1 MSRNPLPSVQTIS
14 LTEYNA
20 QYGKDVAASFYV
32 INRAPNTWG
41 AADLLFTVNG
51 DNGRSIGVVVPASF
65 APIDLTMFA
74 SRENLINCTEL
85 RTLLSKQYLMIVDN
99 ASAEQ
104 ALKDTRVATELQRV
118 LNFNKATNG
127 NDDASSGTVQLGSN
141 GTQYGTTQG
150 SYTETP
156 AVTEL
161 ITMATEDGADDTKI
175 ENAFIRTIDRL
186 DKQDLQYIARRNVH
200 SKLTQLAVDELA

>member
-14 LTEYNA
+14 LTEYNSK
-20 QYGKDVAASFYV
+20 YGKDVAASFYV

-85 RTLLSKQYLMIVDN
+85 RTLLSKSYLMIVDN
-99 ASAEQ
+99 VSAEQ
-104 ALKDTRVATELQRV
+104 ALKDTRVAAELQRV
-118 LNFNKATNG
+118 LNFNKASNG
-127 NDDASSGTVQLGSN
+127 ADDANSGTVQLGSN
-141 GTQYGTTQG
+141 GTQFGVTQG

-156 AVTEL
+156 LVTEL
-161 ITMATEDGADDTKI
+161 IALATTDGADDAKI
-175 ENAFIRTIDRL
+175 ENSFIRNVDRL
-186 DKQDLQYIARRNVH
+186 TKDDLEYIARRNVH
-200 SKLTQLAVDELA
+200 VKLTQLAVDELA